1 MLAALLAFS
10 LAGSVTIVA
19 LGDSTTAGTPGFRSP
34 AEAPLEGEGDE
45 RSQYPYWIRKRHP
58 DWRVLNRGVNGERSD
73 EILRRFES
81 DVAAFRPQV
90 VIVLAGVNDLY
101 QGVPVERIE
110 RNLSEIYGRAAKQGI
125 RVVACT
131 ILPYNSASVAA
142 RARMLEVNGWIRA
155 TARERGLGFC
165 DTHRAVEDPTRPGR
179 LAGSP
184 DGLHPDV
191 ETYRKMGEAIAD
203 ALEKNG

>member
-1 MLAALLAFS
+1 MLAAFLALS

-34 AEAPLEGEGDE
+34 MEAPPDGEGDE
-45 RSQYPYWIRKRHP
+45 RSQYTYWIRRRHP
-58 DWRVLNRGVNGERSD
+58 AWRVLNRGINGERSG

-81 DVAAFRPQV
+81 DVAALKPQV

-101 QGVPVERIE
+101 QGVPVEQVK
-110 RNLSEIYGRAAKQGI
+110 RNLAEIYDKAAQQKI
-125 RVVACT
+125 RVMACT
-131 ILPYNSASVAA
+131 ILPYDSASVAA
-142 RARMLEVNGWIRA
+142 RTRMREVNEWIQA
-155 TARERGLGFC
+155 TAQERGLGFC
-165 DTHRAVEDPTRPGR
+165 DTHRAVEDPARPDR

-203 ALEKNG
+203 ALERDG